1 MSAPAF
7 QSQLNQV
14 RERILSAALTAV
26 PEAKEARNMARRFE
40 LHGAAYFQF
49 ITTPGME
56 PTNNLAEQAIR
67 FVVIDRVITQG
78 TRGEKGRRWSERI
91 WSTLATC
98 GLQGVSA
105 FEYLQQVVTR
115 CLNGDTPPGLIPASP

>member
-1 MSAPAF
+1 
-7 QSQLNQV
+7 
-14 RERILSAALTAV
+14 
-26 PEAKEARNMARRFE
+26 MARRFE

-78 TRGEKGRRWSERI
+78 TRGEKGRRWCERI

-98 GLQGVSA
+98 ALRGVSA
-105 FEYLQQVVTR
+105 FEYIQETVVSYLT
-115 CLNGDTPPGLIPASP
+115 GDKPPGLLPSTM